1 MFYIR
6 RYILSIS
13 SIPMKYYLGL
23 VGLTVA
29 AFVFNTSEFMPI
41 GLLIDIAASFDMS
54 EAATGT
60 MITVYA
66 WCVALLSLPLMLL
79 TCRLNLK
86 KLMLATIALFAI
98 GQIGSGLAVNFP
110 MLMGSRIL
118 VACAHSIFWSI
129 AAPMA
134 TRLVTRMHGP
144 FALSMIVIGSSVA
157 MIFGLPFGRL
167 IGLYSGWR
175 MTFLLIAGVAIALFC
190 YLAYLL
196 PSVKPAGTF
205 SVKNLPALIK
215 KPSVHSIYL
224 IIVLY
229 ATAYFTTYSYI
240 EPFLKNVAGFSA
252 DWITIALVLLGA
264 SGLVGS
270 FIFSHTYGRHRF
282 GLLRMNFIGIIVSLM
297 VWQLASHYFN
307 TMMALCLALG
317 IFSTLFNVTF
327 QAELLRNVE
336 RSAATVATS
345 IYSGIFNLGIGG
357 GTWIGGHVTNAGFL
371 PYIGYVGAA
380 IALISGLYC
389 LLAYFP
395 SVRPN
400 KQMKKAIE

>member
-1 MFYIR
+1 
-6 RYILSIS
+6 
-13 SIPMKYYLGL
+13 MKYYLGL
-23 VGLTVA
+23 VGLTVS

-41 GLLIDIAASFDMS
+41 GLLMDIAQSFSMT
-54 EAATGT
+54 EAQTGT

-79 TCRLNLK
+79 TCRMNLK
-86 KLMLATIALFAI
+86 KLMLATIGLFAL

-110 MLMGSRIL
+110 MLMGARIL

-157 MIFGLPFGRL
+157 MIFGLPLGRL

-175 MTFLLIAGVAIALFC
+175 MTFLLIAGVAIALLC

-196 PSVKPAGTF
+196 PSVKPAGAF
-205 SVKNLPALIK
+205 SAKNLPALLK
-215 KPSVHSIYL
+215 KPDVHSIYV

-270 FIFSHTYGRHRF
+270 FIFSHTYGKHRF
-282 GLLRMNFIGIIVSLM
+282 ALLRTNFIGIIASLL
-297 VWQLASHYFN
+297 VWQIASNYFDS
-307 TMMALCLALG
+307 MMAVCLALG

-327 QAELLRNVE
+327 QAELLRNVD

-357 GTWIGGHVTNAGFL
+357 GTWIGGHVTSAGFL
-371 PYIGYVGAA
+371 PFIGYVGAL
-380 IALISGLYC
+380 IAAVAAVYC
-389 LLAYFP
+389 VLMYLP
-395 SVRPN
+395 VVRP
-400 KQMKKAIE
+400 KKEMTRAVE

>member
-1 MFYIR
+1 M
-6 RYILSIS
+6 LTSA
-13 SIPMKYYLGL
+13 IPMKYYLGL
-23 VGLTVA
+23 VGLTVS

-41 GLLIDIAASFDMS
+41 GLLMDIAQSFSMT
-54 EAATGT
+54 EAQTGT

-79 TCRLNLK
+79 TCRMNLK
-86 KLMLATIALFAI
+86 KLMLATIGLFAL

-110 MLMGSRIL
+110 MLMGARIL

-157 MIFGLPFGRL
+157 MIFGLPLGRL

-175 MTFLLIAGVAIALFC
+175 MTFLLIAGVAIALLC

-196 PSVKPAGTF
+196 PSVKPAGAF
-205 SVKNLPALIK
+205 SAKNLPALLK
-215 KPSVHSIYL
+215 KPDVHSIYV

-270 FIFSHTYGRHRF
+270 FIFSHTYGKHRF
-282 GLLRMNFIGIIVSLM
+282 ALLRTNFIGIIASLL
-297 VWQLASHYFN
+297 VWQIASNYFDS
-307 TMMALCLALG
+307 MMAVCLALG

-327 QAELLRNVE
+327 QAELLRNVD

-357 GTWIGGHVTNAGFL
+357 GTWIGGHVTSAGFL
-371 PYIGYVGAA
+371 PFIGYVGAL
-380 IALISGLYC
+380 IAAVAAVYC
-389 LLAYFP
+389 VLMYLP
-395 SVRPN
+395 VVRP
-400 KQMKKAIE
+400 KKEMTRAVE